1 MTGWGTA
8 NKAVCQT
15 SNSFSL
21 TAWIFIF
28 LSDHLVGNPTSQQSP
43 LVHKC
48 SVKHSSP
55 VVTVNVRL
63 IILILLGRVGTEA
76 QTLLI
81 GQKQNITGPGGDSLG
96 NRGQSFVLYNS
107 DKREKTPFLSFTS
120 APHVFPATLSR
131 TYRTFPGQRPLL
143 HPLPHVLGC
152 SSPLKHLAHNTWCT
166 FSELFYRC

>member
-21 TAWIFIF
+21 TACIFIF

-76 QTLLI
+76 QTLLM

-107 DKREKTPFLSFTS
+107 DKREKHLSSPSLQHLMCSQQPWAGPTGPSRDRDPSFTPCPMS
-120 APHVFPATLSR
+120 SVVAPLWST
-131 TYRTFPGQRPLL
+131 
-143 HPLPHVLGC
+143 
-152 SSPLKHLAHNTWCT
+152 
-166 FSELFYRC
+166 